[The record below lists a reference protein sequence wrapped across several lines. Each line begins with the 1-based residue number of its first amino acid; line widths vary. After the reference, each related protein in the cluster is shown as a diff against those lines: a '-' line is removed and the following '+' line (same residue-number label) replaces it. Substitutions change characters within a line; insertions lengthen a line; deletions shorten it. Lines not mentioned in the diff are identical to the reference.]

1 MALRLYDSHVWLF
14 FANYLS
20 SGFFRRIDPLVH
32 DLVLV
37 LLVPLPLL
45 LQHQAP
51 LARSLL
57 YLSHGL

>member
-1 MALRLYDSHVWLF
+1 MCGYFLLIICRLV
-14 FANYLS
+14 
-20 SGFFRRIDPLVH
+20 FFRRIDPLVH